1 MGLENL
7 CLIHQMDEGEY
18 WEPEGYTKESLYPV
32 PQDPEDEDDD
42 EELPSK
48 VHYAKFQEEKD
59 FDPEP

>member
-1 MGLENL
+1 
-7 CLIHQMDEGEY
+7 MDEGEY

-32 PQDPEDEDDD
+32 PQDPEDEE